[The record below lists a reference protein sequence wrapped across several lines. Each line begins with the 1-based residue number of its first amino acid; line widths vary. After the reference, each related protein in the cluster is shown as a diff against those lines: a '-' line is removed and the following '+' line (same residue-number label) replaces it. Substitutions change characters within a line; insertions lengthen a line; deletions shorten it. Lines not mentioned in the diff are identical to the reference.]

1 MPDKSYQI
9 DNFRRAS
16 IDYTKLADNKRQQE
30 RYSEAIEL
38 YLKAE
43 EYALK
48 RNDQPKIG
56 ISKLKRALIYITLD
70 NNQSAESLIEEVRQ
84 ANQIEQLDLT
94 QAIDFVN
101 AKLLL
106 NKGDKA
112 QAFKLIISLETYYQA
127 DVERRAY
134 YRLLRWSNDYQQLEP
149 ASVQQITDMLI
160 TRFDQ
165 KSLNNIEIL
174 SFAYF
179 EYARWAVNN
188 ASLELGQEI
197 IERSINHFSLLEL
210 TPKIAKSLKFAADFF
225 SRHKVTAKANY
236 YLAAHQ
242 RLLDTN

>member
-9 DNFRRAS
+9 DNFRRES

-56 ISKLKRALIYITLD
+56 ISKLKRALIHITLD

-112 QAFKLIISLETYYQA
+112 QAFKLITSLE
-127 DVERRAY
+127 
-134 YRLLRWSNDYQQLEP
+134 
-149 ASVQQITDMLI
+149 
-160 TRFDQ
+160 
-165 KSLNNIEIL
+165 
-174 SFAYF
+174 
-179 EYARWAVNN
+179 
-188 ASLELGQEI
+188 
-197 IERSINHFSLLEL
+197 
-210 TPKIAKSLKFAADFF
+210 KF
-225 SRHKVTAKANY
+225 
-236 YLAAHQ
+236 
-242 RLLDTN
+242 